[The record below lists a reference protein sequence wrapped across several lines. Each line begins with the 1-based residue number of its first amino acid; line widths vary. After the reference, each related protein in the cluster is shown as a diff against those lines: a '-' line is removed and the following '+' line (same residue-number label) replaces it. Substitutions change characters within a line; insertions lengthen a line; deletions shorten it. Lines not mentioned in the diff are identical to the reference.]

1 MRSATSLVLSVYLRR
16 RLAQAKAMLARTTA
30 EPERYQEQVLRD
42 IIAAN
47 AETTY
52 GREHGFANI
61 RTVADFQQAV
71 PINTYEEL
79 RPFVDRIAEGSD
91 PHALT
96 ADPVE
101 MFTSTSGTTS
111 KPKLIPVTASGRR
124 AETKVKEAWIAHL
137 AADYPSLLSG
147 KWFYLFNKAEEHR
160 TPSSLWAGSNAGLV
174 YRNSNAVLKSR
185 QAIPYEMCEVE
196 DYESRY
202 YVILRNIVA
211 AEISLVACIN
221 PSSTLLLAELAQK
234 HAEDLIRD
242 IYTGDLRAGLALPED
257 QYRFWRA
264 QLEPDR
270 DRARLLAR
278 LLADDGRLLPAK
290 YWPKLE
296 IMTSWKGP
304 GIQTFIDRCREWY
317 GELPWRDVGYGS
329 SEFRTGLI
337 LSDEG
342 SQNIPLPDNYFYE
355 FVPEANREPYLA
367 GDEQPLGLHELEVG
381 QQYLIIQTGKHGLY
395 RYDIEDIVEV
405 NGFHGRT
412 PTIHFVQKA
421 KTVTSI
427 TGEKIYETQL
437 IEAMDRVAARRP
449 ELKPSFFV
457 AYCDRQAANYKLC
470 VEFEQPRPP
479 EQLQELLG
487 LFEVALGE
495 VNIEYPYKRESLRL
509 HQPEIFQ
516 LQQGDSL
523 KLIQHIGRSSHQ
535 DNQAKIPRLSYD
547 VDDHF
552 ELFGLERRAVHA

>member
-1 MRSATSLVLSVYLRR
+1 MPSATSLVLSTYLRR
-16 RLAQAKAMLARTTA
+16 RLRQAKAMLARTTA
-30 EPERYQEQVLRD
+30 EPERYQEAVLRD
-42 IIAAN
+42 IVAAN

-52 GREHGFANI
+52 GREHGFASI
-61 RTVADFQQAV
+61 RTVADFQRAV
-71 PINTYEEL
+71 PINTYEKL
-79 RPFVDRIAEGSD
+79 RPYVDRIAEGSD

-124 AETKVKEAWIAHL
+124 AEGRVKEAWLAHL
-137 AADYPSLLSG
+137 AADYPALVRG
-147 KWFYLFNKAEEHR
+147 KWFYLFNKAEEYR
-160 TPSSLWAGSNAGLV
+160 TPSSLWAGSNAGLM
-174 YRNSNAVLKSR
+174 YRTTNPVLKSR

-202 YVILRNIVA
+202 YVILRHIVA
-211 AEISLVACIN
+211 AEISLMACIN

-257 QYRFWRA
+257 QYHFWRA
-264 QLEPDR
+264 RLAPDR

-290 YWPKLE
+290 YWPGLE
-296 IMTSWKGP
+296 VMASWKGP
-304 GIQTFIDRCREWY
+304 GVQSFIDRCREWY

-329 SEFRTGLI
+329 SEFRTGLV
-337 LSDEG
+337 LSDDG

-355 FVPEANREPYLA
+355 FVPEANREPYFA
-367 GDEQPLGLHELEVG
+367 GDEPPLGLRDLELG

-427 TGEKIYETQL
+427 TGEKIYETQV
-437 IEAMDRVAARRP
+437 IEAMDRVAARQP
-449 ELKPSFFV
+449 ELKPAFFV
-457 AYCDRQAANYKLC
+457 AYCDREAANYKLC
-470 VEFEQPRPP
+470 IEFEQLRPP
-479 EQLQELLG
+479 EQLQELLSS
-487 LFEVALGE
+487 FEQALGE

-509 HQPEIFQ
+509 HEPEIFQ
-516 LQQGDSL
+516 LQPGDSL

-547 VDDHF
+547 VDAHF
-552 ELFGLERRAVHA
+552 ELFGLARGVVHA